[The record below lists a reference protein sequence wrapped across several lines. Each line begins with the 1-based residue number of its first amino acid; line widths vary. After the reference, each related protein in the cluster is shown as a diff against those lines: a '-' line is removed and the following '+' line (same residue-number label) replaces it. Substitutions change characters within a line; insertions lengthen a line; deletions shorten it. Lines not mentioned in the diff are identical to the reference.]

1 MKGKVVITG
10 TALWRVLH
18 LYSEEAHSVGGKD
31 LQEKGISIYVSVVDS
46 EREATG
52 EVPQVQGMDKAGLTE
67 RQSLTVFWRID
78 KSSWGMKYAFL
89 AWEGGYKM
97 ERKWTQQKTHENKN
111 FIQRSGE

>member
-1 MKGKVVITG
+1 MKGKVIITG

-18 LYSEEAHSVGGKD
+18 LYSGEAYSIGGKD
-31 LQEKGISIYVSVVDS
+31 LQKGISIYVSVVDT
-46 EREATG
+46 EREARG
-52 EVPQVQGMDKAGLTE
+52 EVSQVQGMDTAGLTE
-67 RQSLTVFWRID
+67 RQSLTVFWRMD